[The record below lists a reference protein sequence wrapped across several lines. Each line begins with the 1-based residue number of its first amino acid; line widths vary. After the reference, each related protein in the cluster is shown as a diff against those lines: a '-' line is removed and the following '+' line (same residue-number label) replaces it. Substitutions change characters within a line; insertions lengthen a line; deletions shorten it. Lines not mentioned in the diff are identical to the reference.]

1 MPGQFKNSCAETA
14 GKIRILHV
22 LSAKD
27 KRIRPLENLVKGLD
41 KGMFSQVICYLRGDD
56 EEHTEFEIFG
66 YDVITLNIS
75 KKKLRTFQP
84 LAVLQLAKIIK
95 ERGIDI
101 VHCQRHKP
109 TVYGTLAAYMKG
121 KDLKVI
127 SHVRGLSRT
136 RRFRRKLLNRALF
149 GRISRIVAVSNA
161 VRDDIVRA
169 NPMSFPDKVVTIYNG
184 IDVQS
189 YNDCSL
195 SPEEA
200 RIRLGLPDKEVFVY
214 GTVGRLAETKGQ
226 RILLEAFVRVY
237 EKYPKSWLILAGKGR
252 LESEL
257 RSLAVELN
265 IHERVLFLGYRTD
278 VPVVLR
284 ACDVFVLPSIAE
296 GLPGALLEA
305 MATGVPV
312 IASRVGGVP
321 EILNSLDAGMMVS
334 PSSVDELANAR
345 ERLYN
350 MDEVERNDIG
360 KALRERVCVEF
371 TKEKMISAMTREY
384 LAVMK
389 KPMTQ

>member
-1 MPGQFKNSCAETA
+1 MPRQSKNFYAETA
-14 GKIRILHV
+14 EQIRILHV
-22 LSAKD
+22 LSGKD

-41 KGMFSQVICYLRGDD
+41 KSMFSQVFCYLRGND
-56 EEHTEFEIFG
+56 EDHTEFETFG
-66 YDVITLNIS
+66 HDVFTLNIS

-84 LAVLQLAKIIK
+84 LAVLQLARIIK
-95 ERGIDI
+95 EQGIDI
-101 VHCQRHKP
+101 VHCQLHKP
-109 TVYGTLAAYMKG
+109 TVYGTLAVYMTG
-121 KDLKVI
+121 KNLKVI
-127 SHVRGLSRT
+127 NHVRGLNRT
-136 RRFRRKLLNRALF
+136 HTFRRKLLNRALF
-149 GRISRIVAVSNA
+149 RRISRIIAVSHA
-161 VRDDIVRA
+161 VRDDIVRT
-169 NPMSFPDKVVTIYNG
+169 NWMSFPDKVVTIYNG

-257 RSLAVELN
+257 HSLAVELN

-321 EILNSLDAGMMVS
+321 EILNSPDAGTMVS
-334 PSSVDELANAR
+334 PSSVDELANAM

-360 KALRERVCVEF
+360 KALRERVRVEF
-371 TKEKMISAMTREY
+371 TKEKMISAMTTEY

-389 KPMTQ
+389 QPMTQ

>member
-1 MPGQFKNSCAETA
+1 MNKRLKNNRIEETTRI
-14 GKIRILHV
+14 KILHV
-22 LSAKD
+22 LSDKD
-27 KRIRPLENLVKGLD
+27 KRMRPLENLVSGLD
-41 KGMFSQVICYLRGDD
+41 GNIFSQLICYLRGKD
-56 EEHTEFEIFG
+56 EKYTMFETWG
-66 YDVITLNIS
+66 HDVISLHIS
-75 KKKLRTFQP
+75 KKKLRGFQP
-84 LAVLQLAKIIK
+84 AVVFQLARIIK
-95 ERGIDI
+95 KKGIDI
-101 VHCQRHKP
+101 IHCQRHKP
-109 TVYGTLAAYMKG
+109 TVYGTLATYMTG
-121 KDLKVI
+121 KKPKVI
-127 SHVRGLSRT
+127 SHVRGLNRT
-136 RRFRRKLLNRALF
+136 RSLQRKLLNWALF
-149 GRISRIVAVSNA
+149 RRISRIIAVSNA
-161 VRDDIVRA
+161 VRDDIVRT

-184 IDVQS
+184 IDVEP
-189 YNDCSL
+189 YTDCSL
-195 SPEEA
+195 NKEQA
-200 RIRLGLPDKEVFVY
+200 RIHLGLPDEEVFVY

-226 RILLEAFVRVY
+226 EILLKAFARVY
-237 EKYPKSWLILAGKGR
+237 EKYPKSRLILAGKGR

-321 EILNSLDAGMMVS
+321 EILNSPAGTMVS
-334 PSSVDELANAR
+334 PSSVDELANAM

-360 KALRERVCVEF
+360 KALRERVRAEF
-371 TKEKMISAMTREY
+371 TKEKMILAMTREY

>member
-1 MPGQFKNSCAETA
+1 
-14 GKIRILHV
+14 
-22 LSAKD
+22 
-27 KRIRPLENLVKGLD
+27 
-41 KGMFSQVICYLRGDD
+41 
-56 EEHTEFEIFG
+56 
-66 YDVITLNIS
+66 
-75 KKKLRTFQP
+75 
-84 LAVLQLAKIIK
+84 
-95 ERGIDI
+95 
-101 VHCQRHKP
+101 
-109 TVYGTLAAYMKG
+109 
-121 KDLKVI
+121 
-127 SHVRGLSRT
+127 
-136 RRFRRKLLNRALF
+136 
-149 GRISRIVAVSNA
+149 
-161 VRDDIVRA
+161 
-169 NPMSFPDKVVTIYNG
+169 MSFPDKVITIYNG

-252 LESEL
+252 LEYEL
-257 RSLAVELN
+257 HSLAVELN

-321 EILNSLDAGMMVS
+321 EILNSPDAGTMVS
-334 PSSVDELANAR
+334 PSSVDELANAM

-350 MDEVERNDIG
+350 MDEVERNAIG
-360 KALRERVCVEF
+360 EILRERVLAEF

-384 LAVMK
+384 CAVMK
-389 KPMTQ
+389 KPMSQ

>member
-1 MPGQFKNSCAETA
+1 MPRQSKNFYAETA
-14 GKIRILHV
+14 EQIRILHV
-22 LSAKD
+22 LSGKD

-41 KGMFSQVICYLRGDD
+41 KSMFSQVFCYLRGND
-56 EEHTEFEIFG
+56 EEHAGFETFG
-66 YDVITLNIS
+66 HDVFTLNIS

-84 LAVLQLAKIIK
+84 LAVLQLARIIK
-95 ERGIDI
+95 EQGIDI

-109 TVYGTLAAYMKG
+109 TVYGTLAVYMTG
-121 KDLKVI
+121 KNLKVI
-127 SHVRGLSRT
+127 NHVRGLNRT
-136 RRFRRKLLNRALF
+136 HTFRRKLLNRALF
-149 GRISRIVAVSNA
+149 RRISRIIAVSHA
-161 VRDDIVRA
+161 VRDDIVRT
-169 NPMSFPDKVVTIYNG
+169 NWMSFPDKVITIYNG

-200 RIRLGLPDKEVFVY
+200 RIRLGLPEKDAFVY
-214 GTVGRLAETKGQ
+214 VTVGRLAETKGQ
-226 RILLEAFVRVY
+226 RILLEAFARVY
-237 EKYPKSWLILAGKGR
+237 EKYPKSKLIIAGKGW

-321 EILNSLDAGMMVS
+321 EILNDPSLGIMVS
-334 PSSVDELANAR
+334 PSSTDDLISAM
-345 ERLYN
+345 ERLCS
-350 MDEVERNDIG
+350 MDEMRRKVIG
-360 KALRERVCVEF
+360 QSLRERVLEEF
-371 TKEKMISAMTREY
+371 TKDKMISVMSSEY
-384 LAVMK
+384 VNVMNE
-389 KPMTQ
+389 PMGQ